1 VTNGLVGR
9 GQCQDV
15 IVLILAAA
23 DVQAVLDRGALIEAV
38 AAGLVELSAGTA
50 SVPPRV
56 AAAISEKNALL
67 AAMPGHLAGQ
77 GVLGAK
83 LVSVYP
89 GNAGSRWPTHQAVV
103 VLFDPDTGAP
113 EALLDGTAL
122 TAERTAAASAVA
134 TRILGDPEASVLAIL
149 GTGVQARAH
158 ALTVSR
164 VCPSLREVRIAGRTE
179 AKAVALAEELASI
192 LSVHVRAVPGFADAL
207 SGAGVVC
214 ATTESPDPV
223 VRREWLAPGA
233 HVNSVGF
240 NVHGREVDAA
250 TVCSAFVVVESR
262 TSALA
267 PVPAGA
273 NDLLWP
279 ISEGLISPDHIRAEL
294 GELVMGAVP
303 GPTSSDQLTLFKSVG
318 VAAEDLAAAWLVVTA
333 ARKRGIGRSVDL

>member
-1 VTNGLVGR
+1 VV
-9 GQCQDV
+9 
-15 IVLILAAA
+15 VLILGGA
-23 DVQAVLDRGALIEAV
+23 DVQSLLDRDALIEAV
-38 AAGLVELSAGTA
+38 AAGLAELSSGTA

-56 AAAISEKNALL
+56 AASVEERNALL
-67 AAMPGHLAGQ
+67 AAMPGYLAGR

-83 LVSVYP
+83 LVSVFP
-89 GNAGSRWPTHQAVV
+89 GNAGTRWPTHQAVV
-103 VLFDPDTGAP
+103 VLFDPETGAP
-113 EALLDGTAL
+113 EALIDGTVL

-134 TRILGDPEASVLAIL
+134 TRILADPQASVLTVL

-164 VCPSLREVRIAGRTE
+164 VCPSLREIRIAGRTE
-179 AKAVALAEELASI
+179 AKAAALVEELGSLLA
-192 LSVHVRAVPGFADAL
+192 VPVRAVESFADAL
-207 SGAGVVC
+207 SGAQVVC

-223 VRREWLAPGA
+223 VRREWLSKGT

-250 TVCSAFVVVESR
+250 TVSSAFVVVESR

-279 ISEGLISPDHIRAEL
+279 INEGLIGPDHIAAEL
-294 GELVMGAVP
+294 GELILGVVS
-303 GPTSSDQLTLFKSVG
+303 GPQSQDGLTLFKSVG
-318 VAAEDLAAAWLVVTA
+318 VAAEDLAAGWLVLTA
-333 ARKRGIGRSVDL
+333 ARARGVGHSLDL